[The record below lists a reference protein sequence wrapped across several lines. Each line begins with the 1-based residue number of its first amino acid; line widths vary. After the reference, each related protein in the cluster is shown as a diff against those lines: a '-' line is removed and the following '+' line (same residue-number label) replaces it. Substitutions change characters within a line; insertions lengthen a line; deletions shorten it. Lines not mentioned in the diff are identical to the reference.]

1 MGGKKTSPWI
11 IAPGTIAPQII
22 TLWTVAPEEFPL
34 RETRQ
39 FLPRANVPRIITSPG
54 QLPITIISLIDYF

>member
-54 QLPITIISLIDYF
+54 

>member
-1 MGGKKTSPWI
+1 MCGKKISAWI

-22 TLWTVAPEEFPL
+22 TPWTVAPDEFPL

-39 FLPRANVPRIITSPG
+39 FLPRANVPRIIASPG
-54 QLPITIISLIDYF
+54 